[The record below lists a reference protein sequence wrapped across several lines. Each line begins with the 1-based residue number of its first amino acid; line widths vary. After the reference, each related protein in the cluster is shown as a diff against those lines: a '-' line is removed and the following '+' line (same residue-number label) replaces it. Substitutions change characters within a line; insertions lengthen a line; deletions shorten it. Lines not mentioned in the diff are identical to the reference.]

1 MKEKLKLPEILLY
14 LDILAYFPELAR
26 NGYKTVGEFIDDYLA
41 AAPADRPNTMF
52 SDYKTDEETGVVR
65 LIEYLSNIKRI
76 REMKICFDSS
86 DTDKYTAVCIAE
98 DVVGSA
104 GKNVRNIYIILGANY
119 RENLYESYYGTTSTW
134 IDNFVGAVQTDTAE
148 QRSILKFFDKAVK
161 MALEELENDNEYRI
175 IVSGHSKAG
184 NLAQYITVMRNNVS
198 YCYSFDGQ
206 GFSDKFLRKH
216 KNRIRRNGSK
226 IISICPDMS
235 MAGSLLQAIPNS
247 CKRYINTGYLKDKAI
262 PIMPLF
268 CHVPTTLLDN
278 NFKLKPC
285 TGGFNSISDLLHL
298 VSVCGAETADLL
310 PLINAEKGLAGIGE
324 GIRHL
329 FKGRNKQ
336 AAESFLNKDSVAVSL
351 IDLIIAAS
359 TAPVYIASEFINKA
373 FENKKGKNDD

>member
-1 MKEKLKLPEILLY
+1 MRNRIKLSGMLLY

-41 AAPADRPNTMF
+41 AAPDDRPSTMF

-76 REMKICFDSS
+76 RELKICLDSS
-86 DTDKYTAVCIAE
+86 DTNKYTAICIIE
-98 DVVGSA
+98 EVIDRS
-104 GKNVRNIYIILGANY
+104 GKIVRNIYIILGANY

-148 QRSILKFFDKAVK
+148 QKSILKFYDKADK
-161 MALEELENDNEYRI
+161 KAIEDGAEYRI

-184 NLAQYITVMRNNVS
+184 NLTQYITVMRDNVR
-198 YCYSFDGQ
+198 CCFSFDGQ
-206 GFSDKFLRKH
+206 GFSDRFLRKY
-216 KNRIRRNGSK
+216 KKLIKRNGDK

-235 MAGSLLQAIPNS
+235 MAGSLLHAMPNS
-247 CKRYINTGYLKDKAI
+247 RKRYINTGYLKDRAI

-278 NFKLKPC
+278 NFKLKPY

-336 AAESFLNKDSVAVSL
+336 AAESFLNKDSVAVAVIGAL
-351 IDLIIAAS
+351 IAAI
-359 TAPVYIASEFINKA
+359 TAPIFIAAELFNT
-373 FENKKGKNDD
+373 KKG